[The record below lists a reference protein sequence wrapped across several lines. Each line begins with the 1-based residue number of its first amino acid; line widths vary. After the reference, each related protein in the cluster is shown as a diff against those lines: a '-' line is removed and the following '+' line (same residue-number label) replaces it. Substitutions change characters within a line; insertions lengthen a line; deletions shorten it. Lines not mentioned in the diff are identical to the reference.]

1 VKVIQYDET
10 LQEYN
15 SALLNTLR
23 GFTPKYEFIA
33 IWVPD
38 ADLLR
43 SVISLAEAAF
53 SEDEFQFTLYFSK
66 ETMLPINR
74 KEFDLR
80 LADIAIFTSEET
92 VSGVNYHFSGMK
104 SKDRKLSFQK
114 NQIFNPNN
122 NDNKAA
128 TQVQSELNDDEIYLS
143 RINYFCAHAKHN
155 IMLEEVD
162 LLTLM
167 TLSEERITLQVQVD
181 QENVI
186 RHLAYH
192 GELSLIQKG
201 IFEAA
206 CQLLVNLPIDDI
218 RDNGLTLIEYHLRKN
233 SKQRKMAGIQVHFNF
248 SEIFSPLKAL
258 LSVLVKQL
266 DSKKVNFFDIR
277 NELTWDISQRDD
289 IKKQLDKHIN
299 QYLSDENKSVGIEID
314 NIDEKA
320 RVTIML
326 GDEISANEKGQLL
339 MDLEITVRR
348 EVHPAIQLYSTL
360 YIDRNTKRKGHQWAI
375 NL

>member
-10 LQEYN
+10 LKEYN

-23 GFTPKYEFIA
+23 GFKPKYEFIA

-53 SEDEFQFTLYFSK
+53 SEDEFIFTLSFSQ

-92 VSGVNYHFSGMK
+92 DTGVNYHFSDMK
-104 SKDRKLSFQK
+104 SKNRKLSFQK

-122 NDNKAA
+122 NDNKDV
-128 TQVQSELNDDEIYLS
+128 TKERSEVNSDEMYLS
-143 RINYFCAHAKHN
+143 QINYFCENAKHN
-155 IMLEEVD
+155 TMLEKND
-162 LLTLM
+162 ALTLI
-167 TLSEERITLQVQVD
+167 TLSEDNVSLQVHVD
-181 QENVI
+181 KGSVVRQ
-186 RHLAYH
+186 LAYQ
-192 GELSLIQKG
+192 GELSFTQKG

-206 CQLLVNLPIDDI
+206 CQYLVNLPIDDI
-218 RDNGLTLIEYHLRKN
+218 RDNGLALIEYHLRKN
-233 SKQRKMAGIQVHFNF
+233 CKQRKMAGIQVHFNF
-248 SEIFSPLKAL
+248 SEIFVPLKSL
-258 LSVLVKQL
+258 LSVLVKKL
-266 DSKKVNFFDIR
+266 ASKKVNFFDIR
-277 NELTWDISQRDD
+277 NQLNWDVSQRDD
-289 IKKQLDKHIN
+289 IKKQLNTDIN
-299 QYLSDENKSVGIEID
+299 QYLADKNKLVEIEVESV
-314 NIDEKA
+314 DEKA
-320 RVTIML
+320 RVTIMI

-339 MDLEITVRR
+339 MDLEIILRKQ
-348 EVHPAIQLYSTL
+348 VHPAIQLYSML
-360 YIDRNTKRKGHQWAI
+360 YVDRNTKRKGHQWAI

>member
-43 SVISLAEAAF
+43 SVISLVEAAF

-92 VSGVNYHFSGMK
+92 VTGVNYHFSDMK

-114 NQIFNPNN
+114 NQIFNPNH

-128 TQVQSELNDDEIYLS
+128 TQEQSELNDDEIYLS
-143 RINYFCAHAKHN
+143 KINYFCAHAKHN

-162 LLTLM
+162 FLTLM
-167 TLSEERITLQVQVD
+167 TLSEDKITLQVQVD

-218 RDNGLTLIEYHLRKN
+218 RDNGLALIEYHLRRN

-248 SEIFSPLKAL
+248 SEIFSPLTKL
-258 LSVLVKQL
+258 LSGVVKKL
-266 DSKKVNFFDIR
+266 ESKKVNFFDIR
-277 NELTWDISQRDD
+277 NELIWDISQRDD
-289 IKKQLDKHIN
+289 IKKQLNEHIN

-320 RVTIML
+320 RVTIMI

-339 MDLEITVRR
+339 MDLEIIVRK

-360 YIDRNTKRKGHQWAI
+360 YVDRNTKRKGHQWAI

>member
-1 VKVIQYDET
+1 MKVIQYDET

-43 SVISLAEAAF
+43 SVISLVEAAF
-53 SEDEFQFTLYFSK
+53 SEDEFQFTLNFSK

-92 VSGVNYHFSGMK
+92 VTGVNYHFSDMK

-114 NQIFNPNN
+114 NQIFNPNS
-122 NDNKAA
+122 NDNKTT
-128 TQVQSELNDDEIYLS
+128 TQQQSELNGDEIYLS
-143 RINYFCAHAKHN
+143 QINYFCAHAKHN
-155 IMLEEVD
+155 TMLEEVD
-162 LLTLM
+162 VLTLM
-167 TLSEERITLQVQVD
+167 TLSEQKITLQVQID

-192 GELSLIQKG
+192 GELPLIQKG

-266 DSKKVNFFDIR
+266 ESKKVNFFDIR
-277 NELTWDISQRDD
+277 NQLTWGTSQRDD
-289 IKKQLDKHIN
+289 IKKQLNESIN

-339 MDLEITVRR
+339 MDLEIIVRK

-360 YIDRNTKRKGHQWAI
+360 YVDRNTKRKGHQWAI